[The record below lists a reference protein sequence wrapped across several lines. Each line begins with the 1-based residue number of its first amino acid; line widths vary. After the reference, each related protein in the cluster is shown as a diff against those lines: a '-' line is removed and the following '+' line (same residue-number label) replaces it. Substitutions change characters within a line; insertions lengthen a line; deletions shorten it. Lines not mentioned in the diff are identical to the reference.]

1 MATLFKPTRPYPLP
15 ADAEIIDKDGKPHVR
30 IREKGKAAFYPL
42 TKDGT
47 KYLKPSEKWY
57 AKHRDANG
65 AITLTPLSPN
75 KDAARMMLTALLK
88 RIEDQKSGIRSDFT
102 DHRARSLSE
111 LLAEYEQHATD
122 RNISTKQAGQ
132 TRRRCEM
139 VFEGCQFLTLAH
151 LNGVAAER
159 WLAERRRLTKK
170 DGGISTQTSNHYVAA
185 FKAFGAW
192 LVMTHKVAENPFR
205 FVTKGNVDV
214 DVRHVRRALVA
225 DEFNRLLDATRSG
238 VSYRGLSGPDRA
250 ILYLVAGMTGLRAS
264 ELASLI
270 PVSFSLDDDTPIVT
284 VEAAYSK
291 HRRRDEVPLHPALVA
306 ELRPWLSPKPK
317 GAPLWGG
324 KWAKQYSAAAMIRRD
339 LDAARAAWI
348 SEATEKEREQRENA
362 DFLKYRDQGGEVV
375 DFHALRHT
383 FVTNLVNAGVMPK
396 DAMELARHST
406 ITLTMDRYAH
416 VGIRDTAAAV
426 AKLVIPTTSRPTPE
440 SASLKATGTDGGC
453 TTDVPPDVPTTG
465 NGRLRL
471 RTGENVEGT
480 DEGKPETLKPL
491 QLQGFEDDQGRS
503 TNGEGGIRTLDALA
517 GISVFETPPR
527 HTGNATN
534 PGQLARSPSPY
545 VPVDVP
551 TPTDPELVRVITFWP
566 RLPAHI
572 KAAVLALLAV
582 HPVPDEHD
590 NR

>member
-1 MATLFKPTRPYPLP
+1 MATLLKPTRPFPLP
-15 ADAEIIDKDGKPHVR
+15 ANAKIIEKNGKRFVR
-30 IREKGKAAFYPL
+30 IGEGRKTALYAL

-65 AITLTPLSPN
+65 TITLTPLSPN
-75 KDAARMMLTALLK
+75 KDAAHVMLTALLK
-88 RIEDQKSGIRSDFT
+88 RIEDQKSGIRSDFA

-111 LLAEYEQHATD
+111 LLTEYEQHATD
-122 RNISTKQAGQ
+122 RNISAKQAGQ

-139 VFEGCQFLTLAH
+139 VFEGCRFVTLAH
-151 LNGVAAER
+151 LNGAAAER

-170 DGGISTQTSNHYVAA
+170 DGGMSAQTSNHYVAA

-192 LVMTHKVAENPFR
+192 LVMTHKVSENPFR

-214 DVRHVRRALVA
+214 DVRHVRRALSA
-225 DEFNRLLDATRSG
+225 EEFNCLLDATRTG
-238 VSYRGLSGPDRA
+238 VSYRGLSGLDRA

-264 ELASLI
+264 ELASLT
-270 PVSFSLDDDTPIVT
+270 PASFSLDADTPTVT

-291 HRRRDEVPLHPALVA
+291 HRRRDEVPLHLALVA
-306 ELRPWLSPKPK
+306 ELRPWLSTKPK

-339 LDAARAAWI
+339 LDAARTAWI
-348 SEATEKEREQRENA
+348 GEATTEKEKGQRENS
-362 DFLKYRDQGGEVV
+362 DFLKHRDQGGEVV

-426 AKLVIPTTSRPTPE
+426 ARLVFPTTSRPTPE
-440 SASLKATGTDGGC
+440 PAAMKATGTDGGC
-453 TTDVPPDVPTTG
+453 TAYVPPDVPATG
-465 NGRLRL
+465 DGRLRL
-471 RTGENVEGT
+471 RTGENIGGG
-480 DEGKPETLKPL
+480 DDRGPETHKPL
-491 QLQGFEDDQGRS
+491 QMQWFEADRGRS
-503 TNGEGGIRTLDALA
+503 RSGEGGIRTLDALA
-517 GISVFETPPR
+517 GISVFETDAFD
-527 HTGNATN
+527 HSATS
-534 PGQLARSPSPY
+534 PGSQ
-545 VPVDVP
+545 
-551 TPTDPELVRVITFWP
+551 F
-566 RLPAHI
+566 
-572 KAAVLALLAV
+572 
-582 HPVPDEHD
+582 
-590 NR
+590 